1 LYQLIKNSSM
11 NMVGKLCVLCM
22 VVVVVKM
29 RYYVVKTREVDS
41 NINEEGKDYYNYE
54 YSQYSDYDYG
64 HYEDYDYGQDHQHR
78 DYYEDYSKSGKIT
91 VKNWEE
97 SLLNNLVSDK
107 ITEAEKIVIITY
119 LNSQPISKVLEKHL
133 DAPETT
139 KEYLIDIYENK
150 DKPSCAKTAHGLL
163 PTFAKDFKASR
174 PHLELIPWK
183 EAKSTIKKNLKK
195 KLLGSGRIVTVHM
208 TAPSTCGDHYFTM
221 WREKKEIG
229 IVHGY
234 QGLFAA
240 KVIYHK
246 NWATLENILN
256 RMFKPFDVIY
266 PNKKDKTKEN
276 KKKTVRDRLKAFK
289 ELFGATLNGYVEQLQ
304 WLTNTELN
312 DPVFK
317 IINIYH
323 GKPSSQI
330 VTIAGACKDIK
341 YLDEMTKTKKICSNH
356 VERINE

>member
-107 ITEAEKIVIITY
+107 ITEAEKMVIIIY

-133 DAPETT
+133 GPTTT
-139 KEYLIDIYENK
+139 KKEDLIDIYENPTK
-150 DKPSCAKTAHGLL
+150 SNPSCAKTAHGLL

-174 PHLELIPWK
+174 PQLELIPWK

-208 TAPSTCGDHYFTM
+208 TVPSTCGDHYFTM
-221 WREKKEIG
+221 WREKK
-229 IVHGY
+229 
-234 QGLFAA
+234 
-240 KVIYHK
+240 
-246 NWATLENILN
+246 
-256 RMFKPFDVIY
+256 
-266 PNKKDKTKEN
+266 
-276 KKKTVRDRLKAFK
+276 RDWNCSWISGAF
-289 ELFGATLNGYVEQLQ
+289 
-304 WLTNTELN
+304 
-312 DPVFK
+312 
-317 IINIYH
+317 
-323 GKPSSQI
+323 
-330 VTIAGACKDIK
+330 C
-341 YLDEMTKTKKICSNH
+341 C
-356 VERINE
+356 